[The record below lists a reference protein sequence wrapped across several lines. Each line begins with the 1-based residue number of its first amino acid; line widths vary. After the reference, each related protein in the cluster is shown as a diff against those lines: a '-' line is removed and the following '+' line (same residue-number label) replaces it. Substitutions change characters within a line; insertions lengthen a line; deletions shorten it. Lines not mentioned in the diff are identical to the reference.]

1 MADELSRN
9 SGALLLSF
17 LFVSLSPLEVRGETE
32 AEAHPPE
39 ATAYRL
45 PGEQTVIFEPSSGG
59 REIAACTSIGRGPS
73 LSNRPSR
80 ASFRVLG
87 KLLEHGGLLRGAGD
101 PEELVRARG
110 GENHL
115 FFEDDAIVFCTR
127 APEVEL
133 PLALWIAATRFAALH
148 VDEEQLSRVRAELQR
163 ELALVQNDARGKLSE
178 ERVNRLAHLGDPSRF
193 PTSEEVLQDLEA
205 VQLEELSELHK
216 SLFVSTNAAFSLSG
230 AFERKVAEELV
241 EKHLGKIPRGAPSVR
256 AQNPHRQTTERFS
269 TVEDASQPGTAV
281 YYAWRAPEG
290 PDEIASELGLRVL
303 GSAGRLGTA
312 LTGPGGPAS
321 HFEVRPDLRSGRV
334 LRIFVQGRGSYA
346 PEPIEEKLNQ
356 ALGALASTGPSEAE
370 LESARTAMIRE
381 SREALM
387 TPLDRARTLSA
398 GALRG
403 VAPETLLRPLAPDE
417 AWARVSREEVGRA
430 VRTYLTKRNRSVVEI
445 YPKGW
450 KDPWEVPMPTFH
462 IVSSGETLTSIARAR
477 GTTVEVIAK
486 MNRLDP
492 KKAIFPGDKLK
503 VPRGKPAP
511 KLRSHQVRAG
521 DTLLGLAKRY
531 GVSAA
536 AIAEQ
541 NGIGTKQVIRVGQTL
556 EIPHGG
562 AGSAKAPPDEPK
574 APKLMTHEVTKGE
587 SLGLIAKRR
596 GISVTDLAKA
606 NGLDNKAS
614 LKIGQKLVIPQKTSV
629 PEAKNQKPNKAKP
642 DAPSNKP
649 HVPSTKPDAP
659 STKSSEKDPKAPSL
673 AKTAAAP
680 PSAKATDAPAKPKA
694 APHTH
699 TVQSGETLSG
709 IAHKYHVST
718 RALCQANGIS
728 EKKPLRIGQKLT
740 IPGKE

>member
-17 LFVSLSPLEVRGETE
+17 LFVSLSPLEARGETE
-32 AEAHPPE
+32 AEARPQE

-45 PGEQTVIFEPSSGG
+45 PGDPTVILEPSPGG
-59 REIAACTSIGRGPS
+59 QEIAVCTSIGRGPS
-73 LSNRPSR
+73 LKTRPSR
-80 ASFRVLG
+80 ARYRVLG
-87 KLLEHGGLLRGAGD
+87 KLLEHGGFSRGASD
-101 PEELVRARG
+101 PEELVRGRG

-115 FFEDDAIVFCTR
+115 FFDNDAIVFCTR

-133 PLALWIAATRFAALH
+133 PLALWIAATRFAPLR
-148 VDEEQLSRVRAELQR
+148 VDEEQLDRVRAELER
-163 ELALVQNDARGKLSE
+163 DLAPVQNDARGKLSL
-178 ERVNRLAHLGDPSRF
+178 ERVDRLAHLGDPSRL

-205 VQLEELSELHK
+205 VQLEELSELHQA
-216 SLFVSTNAAFSLSG
+216 LFVSTNAAFSLSG

-241 EKHLGKIPRGAPSVR
+241 EKHLGKIPRGAPLPR
-256 AQNPHRQTTERFS
+256 AQSPYRQTTERFS
-269 TVEDASQPGTAV
+269 TVEDASQSGTAV

-303 GSAGRLGTA
+303 GSQSRLGTT

-321 HFEVRPDLRSGRV
+321 HFEIHPDVRSGRV
-334 LRIFVQGRGSYA
+334 LRVFVQGRGSYA

-356 ALGALASTGPSEAE
+356 TLSHLASSGPTEAE
-370 LESARTAMIRE
+370 LESAHAAMIRE
-381 SREALM
+381 SREGLM
-387 TPLDRARTLSA
+387 TPLDRAHALSA

-403 VAPETLLRPLAPDE
+403 VDPMTILRPLGEDE
-417 AWARVSREEVGRA
+417 SWARATREEVGRA
-430 VRTYLTKRNRSVVEI
+430 VRTYLTKRSRSVVEI

-556 EIPHGG
+556 EIPNGG
-562 AGSAKAPPDEPK
+562 AGRAQASAEEPK
-574 APKLMTHEVTKGE
+574 APKLVTHEVTKGE

-596 GISVTDLAKA
+596 GLSVTELAKA

-614 LKIGQKLVIPQKTSV
+614 LKIGQKLVIPQKASA
-629 PEAKNQKPNKAKP
+629 PAPKAQQPDKAKP
-642 DAPSNKP
+642 SAPAAKPSAPS
-649 HVPSTKPDAP
+649 S
-659 STKSSEKDPKAPSL
+659 KSSEKDQKAPAL
-673 AKTAAAP
+673 AKTLGAP
-680 PSAKATDAPAKPKA
+680 SVAKETPAKPQA
-694 APHTH
+694 APRTH
-699 TVQSGETLSG
+699 TVKSGETLSG
-709 IAHKYHVST
+709 IAHKYHIST